1 MFEDEHTLPGEE
13 SGMNSR
19 TVIAALSAVVMTV
32 SIAPS
37 LAQTPE
43 DSAAAKAA
51 PQAPNEKAMSSSSAL
66 PAPSDIHIRRFDVT
80 RSTTDSAGK
89 AALAT
94 PEAKK

>member
-1 MFEDEHTLPGEE
+1 
-13 SGMNSR
+13 MNPR
-19 TVIAALSAVVMTV
+19 IVIAALSAVVMTV
-32 SIAPS
+32 SVAPS

-66 PAPSDIHIRRFDVT
+66 PAPSSIHIRRFDAT
-80 RSTTDSAGK
+80 RSTADNAGK
-89 AALAT
+89 AAMAT

>member
-1 MFEDEHTLPGEE
+1 
-13 SGMNSR
+13 MNPR
-19 TVIAALSAVVMTV
+19 IVIAALSAVVMTV

-51 PQAPNEKAMSSSSAL
+51 PQAPNEKWMPSSSAL
-66 PAPSDIHIRRFDVT
+66 PAPNAILRRADAT
-80 RSTTDSAGK
+80 RSMTDTAGK

>member
-1 MFEDEHTLPGEE
+1 
-13 SGMNSR
+13 MNPR
-19 TVIAALSAVVMTV
+19 IVIAALSAVVMTV
-32 SIAPS
+32 SVAPS

-51 PQAPNEKAMSSSSAL
+51 PQAPNEKAMPSSSAL
-66 PAPSDIHIRRFDVT
+66 PAPSIHVRRFDVT
-80 RSTTDSAGK
+80 RSMTDSAGK